1 MLSRRTLTTSVA
13 ILLGIRGAAS
23 QSASAYTDPT
33 TGMTFQALQ
42 DSSTGFIFGIAL
54 PETIGTDFIGQM
66 VFSLTNGA
74 GWGGASFNGAMTKSL
89 LLVAWPNGDE
99 VMTSFR
105 EATAYSTPPVYN
117 GSDVTLSTIADGTYV
132 NDTHLSLTFLC
143 GGCITGDDLTFSST
157 DTSVVLGWAYS
168 TSSPSDVTD
177 ESTKLVYHSAG
188 YGEFGL
194 GISNA
199 QTSEYEGWAALAV
212 GHNSGS
218 SLSAISTASS
228 STVQISSTTAAVTS
242 TAVVSS
248 TTSAASTSSEATSST
263 ASASSA
269 TVTTTKAAST
279 TLAVTTTTTA
289 DSSTVTDANVCMNN
303 YNSCIAASQP
313 NPDWDGCG
321 ATKDSCLA
329 NAKYVRTRS
338 LRSGNL
344 GRWL

>member
-1 MLSRRTLTTSVA
+1 MLSRRTITTSVTV
-13 ILLGIRGAAS
+13 LLGIRGAAG
-23 QSASAYTDPT
+23 QSASAYTDST

-66 VFSLTNGA
+66 VFSLTDGA
-74 GWGGASFNGAMTKSL
+74 GWGGASFNGAMTESL

-99 VMTSFR
+99 VVTSFR

-157 DTSVVLGWAYS
+157 DTSAVLGWAYS
-168 TSSPSDVTD
+168 TSSPSDVAD
-177 ESTKLVYHSAG
+177 ESTDLVYHSAG

-199 QTSEYEGWAALAV
+199 QTSEYESWAALAV
-212 GHNSGS
+212 GDDSGS
-218 SLSAISTASS
+218 SSSAVSTASS

-242 TAVVSS
+242 TAVASS
-248 TTSAASTSSEATSST
+248 TQSAASTASEVASST
-263 ASASSA
+263 ASSA
-269 TVTTTKAAST
+269 AVTTTKAAST

-313 NPDWDGCG
+313 DPDWDGCG

-329 NAKYVRTRS
+329 NVRTR
-338 LRSGNL
+338 RSGNL
-344 GRWL
+344 GRRL

>member
-1 MLSRRTLTTSVA
+1 MTSVVV
-13 ILLGIRGAAS
+13 LLGIRGAAG

-42 DSSTGFIFGIAL
+42 DSSTGFVFGIAL

-66 VFSLTNGA
+66 VFSLTDGA
-74 GWGGASFNGAMTKSL
+74 GWGGASLNGAMTESL

-117 GSDVTLSTIADGTYV
+117 GSDVTLSTISDGTYV

-157 DTSVVLGWAYS
+157 DTSAVLGWAYS

-177 ESTKLVYHSAG
+177 ESTDLVYHSAG

-199 QTSEYEGWAALAV
+199 QTSEYETWAALA
-212 GHNSGS
+212 GGDGSGS
-218 SLSAISTASS
+218 SSSASAVSSTAIASS
-228 STVQISSTTAAVTS
+228 STAQVPSSTAAVTS
-242 TAVVSS
+242 TAVASS
-248 TTSAASTSSEATSST
+248 TKSVAST
-263 ASASSA
+263 ASEASSPSGA
-269 TVTTTKAAST
+269 GASSSATTKAADST
-279 TLAVTTTTTA
+279 SAVGTATTTA
-289 DSSTVTDANVCMNN
+289 DSSTITDANVCMNN

-313 NPDWDGCG
+313 DPDWDGCG

-329 NAKYVRTRS
+329 NAKYVRTR
-338 LRSGNL
+338 RSGNL
-344 GRWL
+344 GRRL

>member
-1 MLSRRTLTTSVA
+1 MLSRRTLANSVA
-13 ILLGIRGAAS
+13 VLLGIRGAAG

-66 VFSLTNGA
+66 VFSLTDGA
-74 GWGGASFNGAMTKSL
+74 GWGGASFNGAMTESL

-132 NDTHLSLTFLC
+132 NDTHLSMHHW
-143 GGCITGDDLTFSST
+143 DDLTFSST
-157 DTSVVLGWAYS
+157 DTSAVLGWAYS

-177 ESTKLVYHSAG
+177 ESTDLVYHSAG

-194 GISNA
+194 EISNA
-199 QTSEYEGWAALAV
+199 QTSEYESWAALAV
-212 GHNSGS
+212 GDDSGS
-218 SLSAISTASS
+218 SSSAVSTASS
-228 STVQISSTTAAVTS
+228 STVRVSSTTAAVTS
-242 TAVVSS
+242 TAVASSTKSAAS
-248 TTSAASTSSEATSST
+248 TTSAATSST
-263 ASASSA
+263 ASAASSSA
-269 TVTTTKAAST
+269 AAVTTTKAAST
-279 TLAVTTTTTA
+279 TLAVTTTTTTA
-289 DSSTVTDANVCMNN
+289 DSSTITDANVCMNN

-313 NPDWDGCG
+313 DSDWDGCG

-329 NAKYVRTRS
+329 NAKYVRTR
-338 LRSGNL
+338 RSANL
-344 GRWL
+344 GRRL